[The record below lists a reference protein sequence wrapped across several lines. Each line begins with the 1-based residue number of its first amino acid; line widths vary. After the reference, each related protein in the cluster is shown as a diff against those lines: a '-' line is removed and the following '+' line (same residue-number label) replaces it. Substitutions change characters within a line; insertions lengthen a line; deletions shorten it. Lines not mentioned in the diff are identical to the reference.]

1 MSHVNP
7 APSELRELL
16 ESAKTIA
23 VVGASSN
30 AVRPSHGIMKRLLE
44 EGYRVIPVNPNER
57 EVLGVPCAPSLEA
70 LAGEAIDIVNVFRRA
85 EDTPPIADA
94 AVKVAAKALWL
105 QSGIVNAD
113 AAARAKAGG
122 LTVIMD
128 ECIAVQ
134 LAVLGVSRK

>member
-1 MSHVNP
+1 MSHTNP
-7 APSELRELL
+7 SRDEVRVLL
-16 ESAKTIA
+16 TTAKTIA

-30 AVRPSHGIMKRLLE
+30 PSRPVHGVMKRLIQA
-44 EGYRVIPVNPNER
+44 GYRVLPVNPNER
-57 EVLGVPCAPSLEA
+57 EVLGLPCAPSLEA
-70 LAGEAIDIVNVFRRA
+70 ITEPIDIVDVFRRA

-94 AVKVAAKALWL
+94 AVKVRAKCFWL
-105 QSGIVNAD
+105 QSGIINED

-134 LAVLGVSRK
+134 LALLAV